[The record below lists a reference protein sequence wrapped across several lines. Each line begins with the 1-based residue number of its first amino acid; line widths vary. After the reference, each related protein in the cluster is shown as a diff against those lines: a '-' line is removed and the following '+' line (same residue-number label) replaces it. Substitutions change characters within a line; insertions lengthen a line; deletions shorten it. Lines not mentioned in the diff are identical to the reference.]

1 MKKRKF
7 VLELHENPWTYILR
21 LYPTSQERKKILD
34 RLLKSEEVVSE

>member
-1 MKKRKF
+1 VKKRKF

-34 RLLKSEEVVSE
+34 RLLKSEEVISE

>member
-34 RLLKSEEVVSE
+34 RLLKSEEVISE

>member
-1 MKKRKF
+1 VKKRKF